1 MSKINKMM
9 LEMAHLWLKQFCFRN
24 YLINY
29 DVDDD
34 ESASSAD
41 AGGAVNNDRTLK
53 SRNRARINGVKTFYL
68 QIYPFCGLL
77 REL

>member
-1 MSKINKMM
+1 MFENVENKQND
-9 LEMAHLWLKQFCFRN
+9 AGNGPQFCSRN